1 MTAEGSAGR
10 GLAIGELL
18 RSRRVIVCCGAG
30 GVGKTTVSASLAV
43 GAARAGLR
51 VVAITVDP
59 SRRLAEA
66 LGVARNLTVPTEL
79 SRERLH
85 AIGIEPPG
93 TLAVWMLDPQLV
105 CDGVVQAVAGGEGP
119 RRQLLANRIYTNVS
133 KLIAGMHEYTAI
145 EALHGFIRDDRYQ
158 LVVLDTPPSRDALR
172 FLEAPSRANA
182 FLDARIFGYFL
193 PAQGSALRWVGSR
206 VMNTILD
213 LGVGREAREE
223 LQQFLSM
230 FNVVLQQLS
239 RNQETMRRFFRSP
252 AVSFLLVTSP
262 TQVAIEEAA
271 HFEARA
277 RELGLPVGGYVLNQS
292 LACQGEQAAPPGS
305 PLASAAPAL
314 RAALDKLAALGALEE
329 RTALGHLALA
339 TALQARLGPLAPL
352 TVLPRLTRQHTDL
365 QALAVLADLLMGD
378 ASPADSTAARLRAAA
393 G

>member
-1 MTAEGSAGR
+1 MSAEQRTGGSPDIA
-10 GLAIGELL
+10 ELV

-66 LGVARNLTVPTEL
+66 LGVARNLTAPSEL
-79 SRERLH
+79 PRERLR
-85 AIGIEPPG
+85 AVGVEPPG
-93 TLAVWMLDPQLV
+93 TLAVWMLDPQMV
-105 CDGVVQAVAGGEGP
+105 CDGVVQAVAGGDGA
-119 RRQLLANRIYTNVS
+119 RRQLLGNRIYSNLS

-182 FLDARIFGYFL
+182 FLDARMFGYFL
-193 PAQGSALRWVGSR
+193 PAQGTALRWVGSR
-206 VMNTILD
+206 VMNAILD

-223 LQQFLSM
+223 LQQFLSL

-239 RNQETMRRFFRSP
+239 RNQEAMRRFFRSP

-277 RELGLPVGGYVLNQS
+277 RALGLPVGGYVLNQS
-292 LACQGEQAAPPGS
+292 LAGSGEPLPRPAPPSGG
-305 PLASAAPAL
+305 AAPAL
-314 RAALDKLAALGALEE
+314 RAALDKLAALGDLEE
-329 RTALGHLALA
+329 RTALAHAGLAA
-339 TALQARLGPLAPL
+339 ALRARLGPLAPL
-352 TVLPRLTRQHTDL
+352 TVLPRLTRRHTDL
-365 QALAVLADLLMGD
+365 QALAALADLLM
-378 ASPADSTAARLRAAA
+378 PEPPTADVTTAGLQAAA